1 MPLPLSRTSPET
13 SSDLPGNACK
23 EAAPPAGT
31 FPAGAREDDT
41 DLRLDEGRR
50 GNPAAVRGGSGSSA
64 APPESPPVSSV
75 RAVRE
80 AAVLRLVFAG
90 VLTAETL
97 HALEKAVPDA
107 LRNAPAAVV
116 LDLEGVARLDTTGA
130 LFLNLTLDG
139 LRRAGCSCVLHD
151 SGERFSRLLRIARP
165 PAAETTANGQAR
177 PEGDRGQRDAPAG
190 FFVGRFVGMLER
202 ADAELLARLRAVG
215 ALVGFFGAF
224 LCVGGGMIRHPGRIR
239 FTSLVFHMEQCGL
252 RAVPIVALLTFLI
265 GMVVAYMGAQQLGMF
280 GAQDF
285 AVNLLEITVLRE
297 MAVLITSIV
306 AAGRTASSFTA
317 QIGAMTANEETAA
330 LLSMG
335 LDPIALLVVPRVS
348 AMILCL
354 PMLVFLADITALLG
368 GACALYFSL
377 DMDLQAFITR
387 FYAVAKLK
395 HLVVGLVKTPF
406 FAAAIALVGC
416 FHGFRATRNAESVGF
431 LTTVSVVQAIFLVI
445 LLDALFALFFTVVRI

>member
-1 MPLPLSRTSPET
+1 MDRDAVQASALTYRPPSGVGAGVCPALREPR
-13 SSDLPGNACK
+13 SS
-23 EAAPPAGT
+23 
-31 FPAGAREDDT
+31 
-41 DLRLDEGRR
+41 
-50 GNPAAVRGGSGSSA
+50 SSMH
-64 APPESPPVSSV
+64 
-75 RAVRE
+75 AVRE
-80 AAVLRLVFAG
+80 GATLRLVFAG
-90 VLTAETL
+90 VMTAETL
-97 HALEKAVPDA
+97 HVPEKAVPDA
-107 LRNAPAAVV
+107 LRSAHTDVV
-116 LDLEGVARLDTTGA
+116 LDLQGVSRMDTAGA

-139 LRRAGCSCVLHD
+139 LRRAGRSCVLHD
-151 SGERFSRLLRIARP
+151 PGERFTRLLRIAP
-165 PAAETTANGQAR
+165 PAAETAANGQTR
-177 PEGDRGQRDAPAG
+177 PGEERGKQAAPAA
-190 FFVGRFVGMLER
+190 FFVERLIATLER
-202 ADAELLARLRAVG
+202 ADAALLARLRSVG

-224 LCVGGGMIRHPGRIR
+224 LCIGGGMILHPGRMR

-335 LDPIALLVVPRVS
+335 LDPMVLLVVPRVS

-431 LTTVSVVQAIFLVI
+431 LTTVSVVQAIFFVI
-445 LLDALFALFFTVVRI
+445 LLDALFALFFTVLRI

>member
-1 MPLPLSRTSPET
+1 
-13 SSDLPGNACK
+13 
-23 EAAPPAGT
+23 
-31 FPAGAREDDT
+31 
-41 DLRLDEGRR
+41 
-50 GNPAAVRGGSGSSA
+50 
-64 APPESPPVSSV
+64 V

-80 AAVLRLVFAG
+80 SAVLRLVFAG
-90 VLTAETL
+90 DVTAETL
-97 HALEKAVPDA
+97 HTAEKAVPVA
-107 LRNAPAAVV
+107 LRNVRSDV
-116 LDLEGVARLDTTGA
+116 ILDLEAVSRLDTAGA
-130 LFLNLTLDG
+130 LFLNLTLDRQ
-139 LRRAGCSCVLHD
+139 RRAGCSCVLHD
-151 SGERFSRLLRIARP
+151 PEERFSRLLRIARP
-165 PAAETTANGQAR
+165 PAEEAPANGGIR
-177 PEGDRGQRDAPAG
+177 PGGDCGKQTAPAV
-190 FFVGRFVGMLER
+190 FFVGRLVGILER
-202 ADAELLARLRAVG
+202 ADAGLLARLRSVG

-224 LCVGGGMIRHPGRIR
+224 LCVGGGMVRHPGRMR

-335 LDPIALLVVPRVS
+335 LDPLALLVVPRVS
-348 AMILCL
+348 AMIICL

-377 DMDLQAFITR
+377 DMDPQAFITR

-395 HLVVGLVKTPF
+395 HLVAGLVKTPF

-445 LLDALFALFFTVVRI
+445 LLDALFALFFTFVRI

>member
-1 MPLPLSRTSPET
+1 VL
-13 SSDLPGNACK
+13 AVQ
-23 EAAPPAGT
+23 
-31 FPAGAREDDT
+31 
-41 DLRLDEGRR
+41 EG
-50 GNPAAVRGGSGSSA
+50 
-64 APPESPPVSSV
+64 
-75 RAVRE
+75 
-80 AAVLRLVFAG
+80 AVLRLIFAG

-107 LRNAPAAVV
+107 LRNAPADVV
-116 LDLEGVARLDTTGA
+116 LDLKGVTRLDTAGA

-139 LRRAGCSCVLHD
+139 RRRAGYSCVLQD
-151 SGERFSRLLRIARP
+151 PGERFSHVLCIARLPAGDNEANVRARLKEGRGRQGVSAGGPVRLLI
-165 PAAETTANGQAR
+165 E
-177 PEGDRGQRDAPAG
+177 
-190 FFVGRFVGMLER
+190 FLER
-202 ADAELLARLRAVG
+202 VDAALSASLRSIG

-224 LCVGGGMIRHPGRIR
+224 LCVGGGMVRHPGRMR

-265 GMVVAYMGAQQLGMF
+265 GMVVAYMGAQQLSMF

-285 AVNLLEITVLRE
+285 AVNLLEVTVLRE

-335 LDPIALLVVPRVS
+335 LDPLALLVVPRVS

-354 PMLVFLADITALLG
+354 PMLVFLADISALLG
-368 GACALYFSL
+368 GACALHFSL

-406 FAAAIALVGC
+406 FGAAIALVGC

-445 LLDALFALFFTVVRI
+445 LLDALFALFFTAVRI